1 MSENNLEITNL
12 EPIPKIKT
20 SDTFESHGNFVIK
33 VQEYANFHNFQIRK
47 EKVKRDKN
55 NNIRKRTILCSRS
68 GVPEQKKENFNLR
81 DRRSQRCACPFLIRA
96 SINSKTGLWHI
107 LSMNLDHNHE
117 MVIPEHKKFL
127 NNMRLIPQDI
137 KDKIKIYHQA

>member
-1 MSENNLEITNL
+1 MFEEES
-12 EPIPKIKT
+12 IPKLT
-20 SDTFESHGNFVIK
+20 ALNTFTNHDDFITQ
-33 VQEYANFHNFQIRK
+33 VQNYANFYNFQIRK
-47 EKVKRDKN
+47 EKVERDKN

-127 NNMRLIPQDI
+127 NNMRLI
-137 KDKIKIYHQA
+137 